1 MIYHVII
8 HKRAVRYLN
17 SLTGHQ
23 RDRIKKSLKDLENGI
38 NEKTGVKPMTGIWK
52 GYYRM
57 RVGDIRIIFWIDNTL
72 MTVYVDHIG
81 TRGDVYKK
89 K

>member
-1 MIYHVII
+1 MIYHVIV
-8 HKRAVRYLN
+8 HKRAARYLN
-17 SLTGHQ
+17 SLSGHQ
-23 RDRIKKSLKDLENGI
+23 GDQIKKSLKDLENGI
-38 NEKTGVKPMTGIWK
+38 NEKTDVKPMAGIWK

-57 RVGDIRIIFWIDNTL
+57 RVSDIRIIFWIDNTL
-72 MTVYVDHIG
+72 MTVYVDHIE